1 VRPVPR
7 IRKEIKKRTLT
18 DLEKGRERS
27 PVDPFQR
34 ISAKP
39 TSTANCQRIAA
50 LVRRRPYR
58 KGIPEILG
66 IKISRTPSNPE
77 EIQP

>member
-7 IRKEIKKRTLT
+7 IRKEMKNRTLT
-18 DLEKGRERS
+18 DLEKGRERR

-39 TSTANCQRIAA
+39 TRTANCQRIAA

-66 IKISRTPSNPE
+66 IKISRTPRNPE

>member
-7 IRKEIKKRTLT
+7 IKKEIKKRTLT
-18 DLEKGRERS
+18 DLEKGRERR
-27 PVDPFQR
+27 PVDPFHK

-39 TSTANCQRIAA
+39 TRTANCQRIAA

-66 IKISRTPSNPE
+66 IKISRTPRNPE

>member
-1 VRPVPR
+1 M
-7 IRKEIKKRTLT
+7 KNRTLT
-18 DLEKGRERS
+18 DLEKGRERR

-39 TSTANCQRIAA
+39 PRTANCQRIAA

-66 IKISRTPSNPE
+66 IKISRTPRNPD